1 MIPDETTYK
10 IVSLPRWQ
18 RQWMR
23 DHKSINCSGLLQE
36 AIIQLI
42 KDRDIEYYKKHQ
54 KYAEKAIRREENIV
68 LSKNL
73 NI

>member
-1 MIPDETTYK
+1 MVIPDETTYK

-23 DHKSINCSGLLQE
+23 EHKSINCSGLLQE

-42 KDRDIEYYKKHQ
+42 KDRDPEYYKQYQ
-54 KYAEKAIRREENIV
+54 KYAEKAIRREENTV
-68 LSKNL
+68 LSKL
-73 NI
+73 K